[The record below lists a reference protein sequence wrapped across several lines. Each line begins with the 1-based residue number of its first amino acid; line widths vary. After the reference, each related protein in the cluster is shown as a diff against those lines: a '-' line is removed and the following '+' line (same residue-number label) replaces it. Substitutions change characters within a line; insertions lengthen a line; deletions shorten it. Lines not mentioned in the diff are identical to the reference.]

1 MEATTRMMA
10 GLGYSPRSTLETV
23 SECGNFTLTLKTKTN
38 QGNCECV
45 KLIHSQSSLKARDT
59 WAFGNV

>member
-45 KLIHSQSSLKARDT
+45 KLIHKVVSRQETLGHLAIC
-59 WAFGNV
+59 G